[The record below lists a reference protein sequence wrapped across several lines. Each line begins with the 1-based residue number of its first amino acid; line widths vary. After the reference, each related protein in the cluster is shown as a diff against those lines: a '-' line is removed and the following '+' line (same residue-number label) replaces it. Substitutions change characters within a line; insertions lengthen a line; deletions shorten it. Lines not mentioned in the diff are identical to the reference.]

1 MRGVP
6 LWARVWVGRLPL
18 LALVWLL
25 VAWGC
30 ALPGPRIEASPSL
43 HLSEVALEGDAARRA
58 SLRLVLD
65 GLDAD
70 IQEDA
75 RRALGLY
82 ARALQIDSG
91 NPYAY
96 LALARHHAAAGEAS
110 LALEHLVRSDDLF
123 ISYELA
129 SPRVEVHLVGLRG
142 VVLRLDGRSAEAGRW
157 LARAARSAPSV
168 WGDGRLTAAELR

>member
-1 MRGVP
+1 M
-6 LWARVWVGRLPL
+6 ARVSVRAAPL
-18 LALVWLL
+18 LALGLAL

-30 ALPGPRIEASPSL
+30 MLPGPRIGLGPSL
-43 HLSEVALEGDAARRA
+43 RLSEVVLEGDAARRA

-70 IQEDA
+70 IGKDV
-75 RRALGLY
+75 RRARGLY

-96 LALARHHAAAGEAS
+96 LALARHLVAEGEAS

-123 ISYELA
+123 NAYELA
-129 SPRVEVHLVGLRG
+129 SPRVEVHMVGLRG
-142 VVLRLDGRSAEAGRW
+142 VVLRLDGRSAEADGL
-157 LARAARSAPSV
+157 LARAARSAP
-168 WGDGRLTAAELR
+168 GITEPATR